1 MSWGCQNKG
10 QPTRG
15 FRQRNSFTGLE
26 AEVPI
31 QSVDRAMLAP
41 KALAEDPSLLFQ
53 LLVVIA
59 NTGL

>member
-26 AEVPI
+26 AEVPN
-31 QSVDRAMLAP
+31 QSVDRAML
-41 KALAEDPSLLFQ
+41 ALAEDPSLLFQ
-53 LLVVIA
+53 LLVEIV